1 MDSRFLTID
10 LMKTRPSYI
19 WRLPGR
25 EAFYFLKTV
34 FFFLGRFMDVT
45 LNFSFLPEHQ
55 IEAEQS
61 TGSLKQSFGEVGKL
75 MFI

>member
-1 MDSRFLTID
+1 
-10 LMKTRPSYI
+10 
-19 WRLPGR
+19 
-25 EAFYFLKTV
+25 
-34 FFFLGRFMDVT
+34 MDVT